1 MKKIKNRIIEVLLR
15 LLMIS
20 MRIFPIQNNKVVFS
34 NFVGKGFGGNPKYIY
49 LKLSE
54 QVSIDAVWLVGNLY
68 ENNNLP
74 DNVRAVKY
82 HSLRKFYELATA
94 KVWIDNC
101 RKGEYMVKR
110 RNQYYVMTWHGGIG
124 IKKVEND
131 AAASLGKEYV
141 RYAKI
146 DSKRIDLMISNSTWC
161 TKLYNKSFW
170 YSGEIIEEG
179 LPRLDCLVNLTVY
192 SGIKKSFG
200 IPDSTRI
207 IMYAPTFRKKKSLK
221 PYKIDPDLVVNELTN
236 RFGGEWVFMY
246 RLHPSISI
254 KINIPECICQVID
267 VSAYND
273 IYQLLTVTDVVI
285 TDYSSIIF
293 DFAETNKPAFLY
305 VTDLEEYNKDRSTYF
320 DIKALPFPFSDSNA
334 QLVKNIRAFDMDEY
348 KKELNRFFS
357 KLGLNETGHAAESV
371 ANKIIEHIQNKKDK

>member
-1 MKKIKNRIIEVLLR
+1 MKNIKNRIIEVLLR

-54 QVSIDAVWLVGNLY
+54 QVSIDAVWLVSNLH

-110 RNQYYVMTWHGGIG
+110 SSQYYVMTWHGGIG

-131 AAASLGKEYV
+131 AAVLLGKEYV

-146 DSKRIDLMISNSTWC
+146 DSERIDLMISNSAWC

-192 SGIKKSFG
+192 SGIKKLFG

-207 IMYAPTFRKKKSLK
+207 IMYAPTFRKEKSLK
-221 PYKIDPDLVVNELTN
+221 PYKIAPDLVVNELAN
-236 RFGGEWVFMY
+236 KFGGEWVFMY

-267 VSAYND
+267 VSTYND

-348 KKELNRFFS
+348 KKELDSFFS
-357 KLGLNETGHAAESV
+357 KLGLNETGHAAESI
-371 ANKIIEHIQNKKDK
+371 ANKIIEHMSSKEE